1 MKSLL
6 SLEEENIIKDIRYLF
21 RLNKK
26 ELNYTAIKDIRNLF
40 RKEKETKAIKGRILR
55 DIKNLSEHEEQEE
68 NYYNPKRVSNFCSSN
83 YIEYERIG
91 EKTDKTLSVEEH
103 LNKIKP
109 CLKDI
114 INDLKKYETWEIQLT
129 IANNLITSIDNNEA
143 SAIHSKSDSI

>member
-1 MKSLL
+1 M
-6 SLEEENIIKDIRYLF
+6 
-21 RLNKK
+21 
-26 ELNYTAIKDIRNLF
+26 
-40 RKEKETKAIKGRILR
+40 
-55 DIKNLSEHEEQEE
+55 
-68 NYYNPKRVSNFCSSN
+68 SNFCSSN

-143 SAIHSKSDSI
+143 CVIHSKSDTI